1 MQAASARWLWFAT
14 IAEFTIKVLATKAG
28 ARSFTINLFPPGPSS
43 FPLAICNIN
52 AIHGR
57 NW

>member
-28 ARSFTINLFPPGPSS
+28 ATIF
-43 FPLAICNIN
+43 
-52 AIHGR
+52 HD
-57 NW
+57 